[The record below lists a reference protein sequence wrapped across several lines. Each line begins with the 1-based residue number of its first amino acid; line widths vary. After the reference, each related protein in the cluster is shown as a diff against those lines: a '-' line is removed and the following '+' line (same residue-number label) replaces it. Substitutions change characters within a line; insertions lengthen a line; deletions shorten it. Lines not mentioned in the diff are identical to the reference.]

1 MTHMRQHRNRVL
13 KAIWAAFST
22 ALLLGGLSV
31 RAQDQC
37 GVVTGIS
44 YPVDL
49 AQFQL
54 AQDYNVPSPRH
65 QGRYHTGEDYF
76 GGRGATYG
84 QPVRAAAAGRVTYSA
99 PNGWGRDGGVV
110 IIEHT
115 FPDGSVAYSQYGHME
130 ESGDYRFPPRYGCVQ
145 QGDVIGAVGDVRPA
159 PHLHFEIRINQP
171 DVPGPGYSWD
181 EPTARGWR
189 NPSRFITN
197 WQTWLLPAHRWHV
210 ELAEDAVFSAP
221 PLVLDDSSLL
231 LLDAS
236 RLRYATPDGRVLWRL
251 NLERAAVAVTA
262 WQGAPLLT
270 YADGGMQRINLDGT
284 LGESWET
291 GTAVTGGALPVGDLL
306 VLRAPDDALVAFS
319 ADRRATAWRLE
330 GVAES
335 ATIQAS
341 AGMIGTASKTAL
353 LSIAPDGRL
362 LHNAN
367 LSAGAGLS
375 ASADGGLLAYTEGG
389 LWRIDANGVW
399 ALALENVPPGGAES
413 AVLESADGYYL
424 WSGGALRAV
433 DAAGTL
439 RWQLDLPG
447 VSGAAQ
453 LTRYGNSLL
462 LNTDAGDL
470 AVVQAGSG
478 TLCATARV
486 YADAAN
492 GLWRALGADGLLRVA
507 GAGAVT
513 GLDWAEFSGACG

>member
-1 MTHMRQHRNRVL
+1 M
-13 KAIWAAFST
+13 KAICATFST
-22 ALLLGGLSV
+22 VLLLGGLAA

-37 GVVTGIS
+37 GVVAGIS

-76 GGRGATYG
+76 GGRGVTYG
-84 QPVRAAAAGRVTYSA
+84 QPVRAVAAGRVTYSA

-130 ESGDYRFPPRYGCVQ
+130 EINEYRFPPRYGCVQ
-145 QGDVIGAVGDVRPA
+145 QGDVVGAVGDIRPA

-181 EPTARGWR
+181 EPTVRGWR
-189 NPSRFITN
+189 SPSRFIAN

-210 ELAEDAVFSAP
+210 ELADDAVFSAP
-221 PLVLDDSSLL
+221 PLVLDDGSLL
-231 LLDAS
+231 MLDAS

-270 YADGGMQRINLDGT
+270 YADGRMQRVNPDGT

-291 GTAVTGGALPVGDLL
+291 GTAVTGAALTVGDLL
-306 VLRAPDDALVAFS
+306 VLRAPGDALLAFG
-319 ADRRATAWRLE
+319 ADRRTPAWRLE
-330 GVAES
+330 GVPGS
-335 ATIQAS
+335 ATIRAS
-341 AGMIGTASKTAL
+341 AGLIGAANATQL

-362 LHNAN
+362 LDSAN
-367 LSAGAGLS
+367 LSAGVSLS
-375 ASADGGLLAYTEGG
+375 TAADGGLLAYTEGG
-389 LWRIDANGVW
+389 LWRIDTNGVW
-399 ALALENVPPGGAES
+399 ALALENVPPGGEES
-413 AVLESADGYYL
+413 AAIESESGYYL

-433 DAAGTL
+433 DAAGTP

-447 VSGAAQ
+447 VNGAAQ
-453 LTRYGNSLL
+453 LARYGNGLL
-462 LNTDAGDL
+462 LSTDGGDL
-470 AVVQAGSG
+470 IVVQADSG
-478 TLCATARV
+478 ALCATARV
-486 YADAAN
+486 YADAAS
-492 GLWRALGADGLLRVA
+492 GLWRALGADGVLRVA